1 MTPDDARD
9 RRRFEV
15 KSVALD
21 WYRDSSG
28 HDLTV
33 VDGISIGSVLS
44 CILWQGMSSIRHY
57 ASLYSSM
64 EGATQVHLPSDAS
77 RMRQLVAG
85 HFATTVCDLAPTG
98 ELHLDEQ
105 FIKPPMLD
113 VPPSAALIRR
123 LQRLVLPFLRRR
135 PHLYITDWVTAKS
148 SRRDPQGL
156 VLYRKSVLRSAIPA
170 HNRADVVD
178 AESLFPKTLAD
189 VFTSDRL
196 RNCLAR
202 HNFEWSEAECHLTV
216 EYASL
221 VYKEV
226 RPSLVRAIAQYK
238 NMIRFYRPQRV
249 FLPADAFEPWII
261 VYLLCRASGIE
272 TNMYIDGYMPLPL
285 WPALRN
291 ESGDDWLVDRV
302 AAYGSAQ
309 YDHIKAV
316 GFPPNR
322 IDMVRAPFLDYL
334 DGRDEVVD
342 QFDAIVLTWIPYT
355 VNPDADY
362 SSPVSTLE
370 TALEVLRDAGLS
382 NIAVKVKADAERDY
396 VNRVAARVG
405 LEVTILGGRFYE
417 HVRRAPL
424 IIGGVSTAIA
434 ESVAVGAVYIVF
446 EPYENG
452 YTDSMINESAILS
465 RKSICRSRS
474 ELLTAINE
482 RRSSWLGDARESL
495 FA

>member
-9 RRRFEV
+9 RRRIEV

-64 EGATQVHLPSDAS
+64 EAATPVHLPSDAS
-77 RMRQLVAG
+77 RMRKFVAS
-85 HFATTVCDLAPTG
+85 HFASTVCDLPPTG

-105 FIKPPMLD
+105 YVKLPMLD
-113 VPPSAALIRR
+113 VPQSAAMIRC
-123 LQRLVLPFLRRR
+123 LQRFLVQLVRRR
-135 PHLYITDWVTAKS
+135 RHLYITDWVTARS
-148 SRRDPQGL
+148 SRRDPHGL
-156 VLYRKSVLRSAIPA
+156 VLYRKSVLKSAIPA
-170 HNRADVVD
+170 HTRAEVAD
-178 AESLFPKTLAD
+178 AESLFPDSLTD

-196 RNCLAR
+196 RTCLAR
-202 HNFEWSEAECHLTV
+202 NEFEWSEAECDLIV
-216 EYASL
+216 KYASL
-221 VYKEV
+221 IYDEV
-226 RPSLVRAIAQYK
+226 RPSLVRALAQYR
-238 NMIRFYRPQRV
+238 NMIRFYRPKRV

-261 VYLLCRASGIE
+261 LYLLCRASGIE

-291 ESGDDWLVDRV
+291 ESGDDWIVDRV

-309 YDHIKAV
+309 SDHIRAV
-316 GFPPNR
+316 GFPPDR
-322 IDMVRAPFLDYL
+322 IDMVRPPFLDYL
-334 DGRDEVVD
+334 DGRDEIVD

-370 TALEVLRDAGLS
+370 TTLEVLRDAGLS
-382 NIAVKVKADAERDY
+382 NIAVKVKAAAERSY
-396 VNRVAARVG
+396 VSRIAARVG
-405 LEVTILGGRFYE
+405 VEVTILGGRFYE
-417 HVRRAPL
+417 HVRRAHL
-424 IIGGVSTAIA
+424 IIGGISTAIA
-434 ESVAVGAVYIVF
+434 ESAAVGVVYIVF

-465 RKSICRSRS
+465 RESICRSQS